1 MLEKITYPNINAKL
15 KGMYAKT
22 LSQEDLED
30 LLKQKTI
37 KDAIIILK
45 SKLKPLEDL
54 KINATRIE
62 LESEL
67 DNLIISDIEN
77 IIVSLEVLK
86 DDLKTFV
93 STSNDKELTER
104 VKSMR
109 KDNICIDDI
118 AIFNNISVREVIDI
132 LDL

>member
-1 MLEKITYPNINAKL
+1 MN
-15 KGMYAKT
+15 
-22 LSQEDLED
+22 
-30 LLKQKTI
+30 
-37 KDAIIILK
+37 
-45 SKLKPLEDL
+45 
-54 KINATRIE
+54 
-62 LESEL
+62 
-67 DNLIISDIEN
+67 IISDIEN

-132 LDL
+132 LNL